1 MKVKERKKLN
11 KRATA
16 FEQKKKSATIF
27 IIKKKE
33 KKTENVV
40 NEHKKS
46 YRAKC

>member
-16 FEQKKKSATIF
+16 FEQKKSATIF
-27 IIKKKE
+27 IIKKK

>member
-16 FEQKKKSATIF
+16 FEQKKKRNNHYN
-27 IIKKKE
+27 KKRK

-40 NEHKKS
+40 NEH
-46 YRAKC
+46 